1 MKKLLFIIF
10 LMVFSFAVTANAK
23 KPKEKVVWP
32 KAVLTLKDGT
42 VLNGYLRTDIH
53 FMQKYVL
60 FSETEEGKDVKY
72 KNETIKSLVVKNC
85 FGDGKET
92 TFIPVNLYWREAKKI
107 LKTPVLAI
115 QNYQGKHVKGY
126 MYPTFFDDTRTSINA
141 GVMQNTSMFSGE
153 WWYLYNV
160 DSDNARNISYWD
172 YSYSRKPKSLKSRLK
187 EMKKDFKEYPQVCET
202 VEKQGLT
209 AEQISENPTILLEIL
224 DKSLQ

>member
-1 MKKLLFIIF
+1 MKKLFFTIF
-10 LMVFSFAVTANAK
+10 LMVFSFAITANAK

-32 KAVLTLKDGT
+32 KAVLTLNDGT

-92 TFIPVNLYWREAKKI
+92 TFIPVKLYWSDQKKVAPKPI
-107 LKTPVLAI
+107 LAI

-141 GVMQNTSMFSGE
+141 GVMQNASMFSGV

-160 DSDNARNISYWD
+160 DSDNTRNIKYWD
-172 YSYSRKPKSLKSRLK
+172 YLSNRKPQSLKTRLK
-187 EMKKDFKEYPQVCET
+187 RMNKDFKEYPQVCEA

-209 AEQISENPTILLEIL
+209 AEQISEDPTILLEIL